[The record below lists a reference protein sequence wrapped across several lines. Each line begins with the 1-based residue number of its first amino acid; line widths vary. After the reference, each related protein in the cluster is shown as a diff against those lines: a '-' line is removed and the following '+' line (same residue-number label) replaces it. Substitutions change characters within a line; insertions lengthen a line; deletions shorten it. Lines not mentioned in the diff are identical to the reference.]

1 MEDRQI
7 VDLYWDRKEKAIE
20 ESAARYGP
28 YLYRIAFQILGIR
41 EDAEECVND
50 AWMDAWNAIP
60 PHRPEILS
68 TFLGKIVRR
77 IALDR
82 LRKRRAE
89 KRGGGEAEL
98 VLEELEECVS
108 GEKSVEDEILE
119 REQAAAIR
127 RFVERLPETER
138 KVFVCRYWYLDS
150 VASIAERFGFS
161 ESKVA
166 SMLLRIR
173 KKLRKQLQKE
183 GY

>member
-1 MEDRQI
+1 M
-7 VDLYWDRKEKAIE
+7 
-20 ESAARYGP
+20 
-28 YLYRIAFQILGIR
+28 
-41 EDAEECVND
+41 
-50 AWMDAWNAIP
+50 
-60 PHRPEILS
+60 
-68 TFLGKIVRR
+68 
-77 IALDR
+77 
-82 LRKRRAE
+82 
-89 KRGGGEAEL
+89 
-98 VLEELEECVS
+98 LEELEECVS